1 MSTMTAAP
9 TLEATRQVTTAEPTR
24 YLTFTLNGEA
34 YALDI
39 FHVTEIIE
47 HRRLTGV
54 PMMPS
59 CVPGVIN
66 LRGRAVPVIDLAI
79 RFGRAPTTIARR
91 TSIVIVSVTSLGGGA
106 RPASGAGTGA
116 GHQEL
121 GILVDAVNKVVDFDT
136 DDIEPA
142 PDFGVGVNADYI
154 SGMARTE
161 TGFIIVLDIDH
172 ILSMD

>member
-1 MSTMTAAP
+1 MTAAP

-66 LRGRAVPVIDLAI
+66 LRGRAVPVIDLAV
-79 RFGRAPTTIARR
+79 RFARGATTIARR
-91 TSIVIVSVTSLGGGA
+91 TSIIIVHISD
-106 RPASGAGTGA
+106 PATDDS
-116 GHQEL
+116 QDI
-121 GILVDAVNKVVDFDT
+121 GILVDTVNKVEEFSA

-142 PDFGVGVNADYI
+142 PAFGAGIRADYL
-154 SGMARTE
+154 SGMAKRDTD
-161 TGFIIVLDIDH
+161 FIIVLAINQV
-172 ILSMD
+172 LSLNDLATLGSAAASG